1 MYEAGLTACY
11 TFSVPWGIYRG
22 IKTMG
27 KLPAFWFYP
36 GDWIQDTRCLS
47 LAAKGAWI
55 DILCAMWRSP
65 TRGSLSLPIIGWVRL
80 ISASVDQTEAII
92 TELVDMQICDTVTDH
107 NKNITLTNRRMVRE
121 EKERQQNVDRQ
132 KKFREKHHDEN
143 GQNVT
148 KRPRNGKSNADVIS
162 LLQSSSSISVNTKEK
177 TIVLQPDENS
187 SSTPQPP
194 SELAVKIIDFL
205 NGKTGKQFE
214 PRGINLD
221 MVICRMK
228 EGATPAQCRQIIAM
242 KVREWGT
249 DEKMMKY
256 LRPKTLFNKTNFANY
271 KGELLIVPEE
281 PEEEERNE
289 DMP

>member
-11 TFSVPWGIYRG
+11 TSSVPWGIYRG

-92 TELVDMQICDTVTDH
+92 SELVDMQICNTVTDH

-132 KKFREKHHDEN
+132 KKFREKQQGKTLQKE
-143 GQNVT
+143 
-148 KRPRNGKSNADVIS
+148 PSNGKSNADVIS
-162 LLQSSSSISVNTKEK
+162 LLQSSSSSSVLNTNKP
-177 TIVLQPDENS
+177 LMQN
-187 SSTPQPP
+187 
-194 SELAVKIIDFL
+194 A
-205 NGKTGKQFE
+205 GKNIPHSAG
-214 PRGINLD
+214 
-221 MVICRMK
+221 
-228 EGATPAQCRQIIAM
+228 
-242 KVREWGT
+242 W
-249 DEKMMKY
+249 
-256 LRPKTLFNKTNFANY
+256 
-271 KGELLIVPEE
+271 PEE
-281 PEEEERNE
+281 DLWLCEFLKSRDLFTRHGYVSDGLLDYTYWDNVSQIVHGLSKEFLEPEFARISTWFDDNPGRKPTQRGLRRFIKGWIERAHNKE
-289 DMP
+289 RRFKT